1 MKISIDNKGK
11 KESFTLIDSWKD
23 VTVEKYA
30 RLVKYQE
37 LSGSQL
43 SLHTIGLFT
52 NIPKKLIK
60 QLDVMS
66 LGKIL
71 GVINQLQVEDTAVYT
86 HTFKHEGI
94 EYGIIP
100 DLSAIT
106 LGEYADIETF
116 ISNNVLDNLC
126 DIAAVLFRPVTERY
140 EGGYS
145 IEAYDLQSA
154 KKRSIA
160 FKTLSSSQV
169 QNALVFFW
177 SLGSGLLA
185 ASGLCSED
193 LIQEEKRKS

>member
-1 MKISIDNKGK
+1 MRISIDNKGK
-11 KESFTLIDSWKD
+11 KESFKLIDSWKD
-23 VTVEKYA
+23 VTIEKYA

-52 NIPKKLIK
+52 DIPKKLIK
-60 QLDVMS
+60 QIDVVS
-66 LGKIL
+66 LGRVL
-71 GVINQLQVEDTAVYT
+71 EVINKLQVEDKQVYT
-86 HTFKHEGI
+86 HTFEHEGI

-106 LGEYADIETF
+106 LGEYADLETF
-116 ISNNVLDNLC
+116 LGNNVIDNLC
-126 DIAAVLFRPVTERY
+126 DIASVLFRPVTDRY

-154 KKRSIA
+154 KKRSKA
-160 FKTLSSSQV
+160 FKTLSASQV

-177 SLGSGLLA
+177 NLGNGLLA
-185 ASGLCSED
+185 VLGLCSMD
-193 LIQEEKRKS
+193 LIQEEMTKK